1 MRAGFWT
8 GASCTGQAG
17 EKVLVERGLDHVVHV
32 VRDLEAAGELYDMLG
47 FTVGTRNRHPW
58 GTDNRIVQLP
68 GFFVELLEIADAEK
82 IPPQDVTRFSFG
94 AFNRDFLA
102 EVGPGLSMLVLEG
115 RDAAIDKLE
124 FDTAGIG
131 GIDLFSFE
139 REGKRLDGVGVK
151 VAFNL
156 AYARDPASPHA
167 GFFTCQQL
175 FPEHFWSADLQRHMN
190 GAQSVVGVVMTA
202 ADPAAHTGFL
212 ADFAGMDARRA
223 VEGWYILK
231 TPRGDIDVMSD
242 ALFTQR
248 FGVPAPSG
256 PGLRLAAVRFGVAD
270 MERLR
275 RRVSSS
281 RMSVEEIEGVV
292 VVGPKAALGA
302 TLVFEAAA

>member
-1 MRAGFWT
+1 M
-8 GASCTGQAG
+8 
-17 EKVLVERGLDHVVHV
+17 ERGLDHVVHV

-82 IPPQDVTRFSFG
+82 IPPQEVTRFSFG

-175 FPEHFWSADLQRHMN
+175 FPENFWSVDLQRHMN

-270 MERLR
+270 MDRLR

-281 RMSVEEIEGVV
+281 RMSVEDIEGVV

-302 TLVFEAAA
+302 TLVFEAAEA